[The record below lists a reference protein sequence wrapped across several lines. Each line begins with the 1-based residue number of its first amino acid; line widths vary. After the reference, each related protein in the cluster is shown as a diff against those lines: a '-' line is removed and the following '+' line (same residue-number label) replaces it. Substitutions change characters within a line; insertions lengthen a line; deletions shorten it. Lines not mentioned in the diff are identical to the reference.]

1 MFFTSCG
8 YFEGLSPMHLKGNF
22 ETASLTT
29 ILQMLA
35 NDSKTGLLR
44 LTNEDNDV
52 RIFFQE
58 GVVIYARGTAQE
70 HALGQVLMS
79 KGAIS
84 PQQLDECLE
93 ESSRTRQ
100 ALGNI
105 LVKRGHVSLKKLKQH
120 IAEQAEQVIYS
131 VFFWDGGRFDYSDS
145 DLVPP
150 GVLVTHLDIMN
161 IVLEASRR
169 IDELDVLKIQIPSDD
184 LVLKTCG
191 VTAAD
196 QVRLSPVEWRFLSLV
211 DGKRKV
217 RDIVRESG
225 YDKFSVYQML
235 HSLISLNLVEKDEE
249 LASRV
254 EAYGPVLDQYREFWA
269 VIRRELEKDLGSR
282 PFIVVGSPPPKSPSK
297 RRDFIRNLHETELWK
312 WITNIIAG
320 ASPGDE
326 VFRGVFKG
334 IHPDNTPTQTKEWVF
349 ECFKDENPV
358 KGAQILAK
366 GYRVY
371 LSNLLKALPDII
383 GGFRTL
389 DVISALTQSLSQS
402 RDQKIMLTPDQS
414 NDIQSVFAMAS
425 QFIAEK
431 LNDEEEKV
439 FGLFALKNRKYLS

>member
-1 MFFTSCG
+1 
-8 YFEGLSPMHLKGNF
+8 MHLKGNF

-29 ILQMLA
+29 ILQMLS
-35 NDSKTGLLR
+35 NDLKTGLLR
-44 LTNEDNDV
+44 LTNEENDV

-70 HALGQVLMS
+70 HALGQMLLA
-79 KGAIS
+79 KGTITAG
-84 PQQLDECLE
+84 QLDECLE

-105 LVKRGHVSLKKLKQH
+105 LVKRGHVSLKQLKKH

-131 VFFWDGGRFDYSDS
+131 VFFWEGGRFDYSDS

-161 IVLEASRR
+161 ILLEATRR
-169 IDELDVLKIQIPSDD
+169 IDELDALKKQIPGDD
-184 LVLKTCG
+184 VVLKTSG

-211 DGKRKV
+211 DGRRKV

-225 YDKFSVYQML
+225 YDTFSVYQML
-235 HSLISLNLVEKDEE
+235 HSLISLGLVEKDEV
-249 LASRV
+249 LASKV
-254 EAYGPVLDQYREFWA
+254 EAYGPILDQYRVFWNI
-269 VIRRELEKDLGSR
+269 VRKELEKDLGAR
-282 PFIVVGSPPPKSPSK
+282 PYIIVGSPPPASPAK

-312 WITNIIAG
+312 WISSILTEAK
-320 ASPGDE
+320 PGE
-326 VFRGVFKG
+326 EEFRGVFKG
-334 IHPDNTPTQTKEWVF
+334 IHPDNTPTQIKDWVF
-349 ECFKDENPV
+349 ECFKDELPET
-358 KGAQILAK
+358 GARILSE
-366 GYRVY
+366 GYKVY
-371 LSNLLKALPDII
+371 LTTLLKNLPDII

-389 DVISALTQSLSQS
+389 DVISALAQNMSTTRDKKSQ
-402 RDQKIMLTPDQS
+402 LTPDQS
-414 NDIQSVFAMAS
+414 NGIQSVFAMAS

-431 LNDEEEKV
+431 LNDEEEKI